1 MPLRLSLIAVLLIAG
16 LAGPVVANT
25 PAAPIPERHPTYELE
40 VEFDAEASTIGGL
53 LQLDWVNAT
62 GTTQQSLPFRLYPN
76 GKHYGDG
83 SIIVNS
89 ARVDGMPVT
98 PSIADDPTVMTVQL
112 GDAVGPNERVRVD
125 LAFETAIP
133 VDLSGSFGILQHLP
147 EPNWWAL
154 ADWYPVIAGWE
165 ADEGW
170 YLDPPTSFGDP
181 TFASTTANYS
191 MSVEHPAELL
201 LIGSGDEVVS
211 PSDRDGYA
219 TTTFSETRLR
229 EFAMVAMPA
238 ADVTASSFDVDGQ
251 PVTITLPTAW
261 SLPGMFSFIEARTRT
276 ALPLYA
282 EWFGLPSDEQIDLTA
297 VILTG
302 ALAVSWDQVIWFDLE
317 SIVADGVL
325 DDAEATGLELVIY
338 HELGHQ
344 WLAAQIGTNSND
356 HTFLTEGLVNTL
368 VVAIVRERDGADEAV
383 LVMGGF
389 VAGPYRAFT
398 NGTQDGVV
406 DRPISDDRSG
416 VVHSFLVYGK
426 AGVGFEAIR
435 QEIGDDAFFEA
446 LLALGSTYADRHF
459 APDDV
464 LGLFEEASGQDL
476 AELWSFW
483 FLEEATDVADV
494 DAVVAGSRT

>member
-16 LAGPVVANT
+16 LAVPVVANT

-165 ADEGW
+165 ADESW

-201 LIGSGDEVVS
+201 LTGSGDEVVS

-251 PVTITLPTAW
+251 SVTITLPTACH
-261 SLPGMFSFIEARTRT
+261 SRACSPLLKHAPGPRCRCT
-276 ALPLYA
+276 P
-282 EWFGLPSDEQIDLTA
+282 
-297 VILTG
+297 
-302 ALAVSWDQVIWFDLE
+302 
-317 SIVADGVL
+317 
-325 DDAEATGLELVIY
+325 TGLDCP
-338 HELGHQ
+338 
-344 WLAAQIGTNSND
+344 ATSNS
-356 HTFLTEGLVNTL
+356 
-368 VVAIVRERDGADEAV
+368 
-383 LVMGGF
+383 
-389 VAGPYRAFT
+389 
-398 NGTQDGVV
+398 
-406 DRPISDDRSG
+406 ISPR
-416 VVHSFLVYGK
+416 
-426 AGVGFEAIR
+426 
-435 QEIGDDAFFEA
+435 
-446 LLALGSTYADRHF
+446 
-459 APDDV
+459 
-464 LGLFEEASGQDL
+464 
-476 AELWSFW
+476 
-483 FLEEATDVADV
+483 
-494 DAVVAGSRT
+494 